1 MKLDLMSITGGN
13 AAWWTER
20 GFELPDF
27 DIAEMRKNTAE
38 NPKWIHFGCGNIFR
52 AFPAVLNQKLLGK
65 KADNTGIIVAEGF
78 DEEII
83 KKIYRPH
90 DLLSIYVM
98 LKADGSIEK
107 KVVGSIAEA
116 LAMSRDNKEDSKR
129 LREIFSSE
137 SLQMASFTITE
148 KGYHLKDGAGK
159 YFAAVERDFE
169 EGPEKAKSYMGKIAA
184 LCHSRYM
191 AGGKPIALVSMDNF
205 SHNGDKLREAV
216 TTFAQKW
223 QEKGLTEKGFTD
235 WICDES
241 KVSFPWTMIDKIT
254 PRPDSGVLEM
264 LTKDGVEDMPAIIT
278 EKRTYIAPF
287 VNAEECEYLV
297 VEDNF
302 PAGRPCLEKSGV
314 YFSDKSTVDKTEKM
328 KVCTCLNPLH
338 TALAVFGCLL
348 SYAKIS
354 DEMQDPLL
362 KEMVYRLGY
371 SEGMPVVINPG
382 IIEPEKFL
390 KEVLEARIPNP
401 FLPDTPQRI
410 ATDTSQKLPIR
421 FGETIKAYDKDPTK
435 RVQDLT
441 VVPLVLAGWLRYLM
455 AVDDRGN
462 SFEPSPDPLYADL
475 KKYFTGMSLGNVEGC
490 EKKLRPVLSNSRIFG
505 VDLCAIGLEE
515 RIMGYFKE
523 MSREKGAV
531 KKTLE
536 KYIFADK

>member
-455 AVDDRGN
+455 AVDDSGN
-462 SFEPSPDPLYADL
+462 RFEPSPDPLYADL
-475 KKYFTGMSLGNVEGC
+475 KKYFAGMSLGNVEGC
-490 EKKLRPVLSNSRIFG
+490 EEKFRLILSNSRIFG
-505 VDLCAIGLEE
+505 VDLCAIGLDE
-515 RIMGYFKE
+515 RVVNYFKE
-523 MSREKGAV
+523 MSRETGAV
-531 KKTLE
+531 KKTLG